1 MALTR
6 TATHG
11 AGIATAVA
19 TTVVTHTITATSLV
33 VAIFQAA
40 DNQTVTTD
48 AATPMTVSGTAMTWT
63 KVAEVTPTTG
73 STRCVTRIY
82 AAISNGA
89 GSRTFTHTR
98 AFATAFDRR
107 LSIYAF
113 EGALT
118 TVATA
123 IPVGNRFVDTTPA
136 AGTSQAITPAGVGSM
151 ILGAIGDW
159 SQTNTFAA
167 LANNTLS
174 NTINTAGQYTAVMVE
189 PTTNPLAS
197 GAAFTWGAN
206 TTAGSCTSCVIEIVP
221 AAGGSAATSLPP
233 FGMQRKFFT
242 RRINT

>member
-6 TATHG
+6 TVTHG
-11 AGIATAVA
+11 ANISTAVA
-19 TTVVTHTITATSLV
+19 TTAVTHTITATSLV
-33 VAIFQAA
+33 VCIFQAP
-40 DNQTVTTD
+40 DNIVHVSD
-48 AATPMTVSGTAMTWT
+48 AATPMTVSGTAMSWT
-63 KVAEVTPTTG
+63 KVAEVTPATG
-73 STRCVTRIY
+73 STKSITRMY

-98 AFATAFDRR
+98 ANTTTFDRR
-107 LSIYAF
+107 LSVYAF

-123 IPVGNRFVDTTPA
+123 IPSGNRFANSTPA
-136 AGTSQAITPAGVGSM
+136 ANSSQSITPAGAGSM

-159 SQTNTFAA
+159 NQTNTYAT
-167 LANNTLS
+167 LSNNTLS
-174 NTINTAGQYTAVMVE
+174 NPSNIAGQYTATMVE

-206 TTAGSCTSCVIEIVP
+206 TTGGSCTYCVIEIVP
-221 AAGGSAATSLPP
+221 AGGAAATSLPP

-242 RRINT
+242 RRINR

>member
-6 TATHG
+6 TVTHG

-40 DNQTVTTD
+40 DNQTATSD

-63 KVAEVTPTTG
+63 KVAEVTPATG
-73 STRCVTRIY
+73 SSKCMTRMY

-89 GSRTFTHTR
+89 GSRTFTHTK
-98 AFATAFDRR
+98 ANATAFNRR
-107 LSIYAF
+107 LSVFAF

-123 IPVGNRFVDTTPA
+123 IPVGKRFANSTPA
-136 AGTSQAITPAGVGSM
+136 ANSSQSITPAGVGSM
-151 ILGAIGDW
+151 ILGAIADW

-167 LANNTLS
+167 LSNNTLS

-206 TTAGSCTSCVIEIVP
+206 TTAGSCTYAVIEIVP
-221 AAGGSAATSLPP
+221 ASGAAVTSLPL
-233 FGMQRKFFT
+233 FGA
-242 RRINT
+242 RRQFIKRR